1 MLSVQLNT
9 AVGINAHV
17 HVWSHETQMQVPP
30 RSVGIV
36 LIQMTLELNP
46 FDVSLAM
53 LPIQLVDLN
62 RRWPF

>member
-1 MLSVQLNT
+1 MGS
-9 AVGINAHV
+9 NAHI

-53 LPIQLVDLN
+53 LPIQLVDFN